1 MFTATLC
8 FYDIWLY
15 IFVHVVCSVSEECIG
30 NCYLPHK
37 GDLKGIRSCTK
48 GWRPLLI
55 GCNGSLHMR
64 VVFLLRSFKILIL
77 NLCLAFVLQSAVD
90 WLQYVLLSIS
100 QSLSMFVRSLVTSSW
115 EENSFCPS
123 GNSLSGSSC
132 GLLPF
137 CCCPVD
143 LAFPVELDGLR
154 RKSPIVHLATLDSQQ
169 KTMKWDVTSGLW
181 CTHEMHQYT
190 RGNWE
195 IFFQTQKFE
204 VTSIGRWLQQRP
216 KLAAAAVGDCRGHA
230 SVRSVASSMKA
241 LKAICTNTRTMWT
254 MNSCATS
261 VCSPSSDPWTPRVVT
276 PIAST
281 VWVTSWK
288 SRTSAQW
295 TARDFSCTSAV
306 LPACWSRTSWTS
318 WSWSAPTVQNV
329 SKRCSAVNCSL
340 TCTTGRIHQDN
351 EVDLSINY

>member
-8 FYDIWLY
+8 FYDLWLH
-15 IFVHVVCSVSEECIG
+15 IFDHVVCSVSEQCFG

-154 RKSPIVHLATLDSQQ
+154 RKSPIATFDSAENHEMRHNLGTLVHSWNAPIYKRKLRDLFSEAEVWSDLDRPMAATETKAGGSSSGGLSWARVCKECGQQHEGLESHLYEYQDDVDDELMCHICLQPLIRPMDTPCGHTYCFHCLSNFLKEQDFCPVDRQRLQLHQCRPSSLLVKNLLDKLVVICPHSSECQQ
-169 KTMKWDVTSGLW
+169 KMQR
-181 CTHEMHQYT
+181 CE
-190 RGNWE
+190 
-195 IFFQTQKFE
+195 
-204 VTSIGRWLQQRP
+204 LQPHLHNR
-216 KLAAAAVGDCRGHA
+216 
-230 SVRSVASSMKA
+230 
-241 LKAICTNTRTMWT
+241 
-254 MNSCATS
+254 
-261 VCSPSSDPWTPRVVT
+261 
-276 PIAST
+276 
-281 VWVTSWK
+281 
-288 SRTSAQW
+288 
-295 TARDFSCTSAV
+295 
-306 LPACWSRTSWTS
+306 
-318 WSWSAPTVQNV
+318 
-329 SKRCSAVNCSL
+329 
-340 TCTTGRIHQDN
+340 
-351 EVDLSINY
+351 